1 MVTSILAAILVLGL
15 LVTVHEL
22 GHFLAAKRL
31 GVGVIRFSI
40 GFGPVLFSRTVAG
53 TEYAISAIPLGG
65 YVKMIGEAEDGLQ
78 GGEES
83 ADESAGES
91 AEEQP
96 VVAATRDDSFADK
109 PAWARAT
116 ILLAGPG
123 FNLLF
128 AWLLYALLFATG
140 VPVLTS
146 VIGEVKE
153 GMPAAAAGL
162 VSGDRVVAVDG
173 KPVSEWEEFAH
184 AIRASDGRSV
194 ELQVEPASGDG
205 TRRTVQLQP
214 EAMEGKTIF
223 GEPIP
228 TWVIGVGAAGQVI
241 TERSGLFEAIGNGFT
256 KTVETCR
263 LLLVTFVKLFQRV
276 VPASSVGGPIMI
288 LQAAGQ
294 QAEQGLQAL
303 VAFMAL
309 LSINLGIVNLL
320 PIPVL
325 DGGQLMFLG
334 IEAVI
339 RRPLGDRAR
348 LFAQQVGLFLLLSLM
363 CFAFYNDI
371 SRLIFS

>member
-83 ADESAGES
+83 EA
-91 AEEQP
+91 EQP

-109 PAWARAT
+109 PVWARAT

-194 ELQVEPASGDG
+194 ELQVEPSSGDG
-205 TRRTVQLQP
+205 ARRTVQLQP

-223 GEPIP
+223 G
-228 TWVIGVGAAGQVI
+228 
-241 TERSGLFEAIGNGFT
+241 
-256 KTVETCR
+256 
-263 LLLVTFVKLFQRV
+263 
-276 VPASSVGGPIMI
+276 
-288 LQAAGQ
+288 
-294 QAEQGLQAL
+294 
-303 VAFMAL
+303 
-309 LSINLGIVNLL
+309 
-320 PIPVL
+320 
-325 DGGQLMFLG
+325 
-334 IEAVI
+334 
-339 RRPLGDRAR
+339 
-348 LFAQQVGLFLLLSLM
+348 
-363 CFAFYNDI
+363 
-371 SRLIFS
+371 

>member
-1 MVTSILAAILVLGL
+1 MVTSILAAIVVLGL

-31 GVGVIRFSI
+31 GVGVIRFSV

-53 TEYAISAIPLGG
+53 TEYALSAIPLGG

-78 GGEES
+78 GGEE
-83 ADESAGES
+83 DP
-91 AEEQP
+91 EQAP
-96 VVAATRDDSFADK
+96 AIAATRDDSFADK
-109 PAWARAT
+109 PAWVKAT
-116 ILLAGPG
+116 ILFAGPG

-128 AWLLYALLFATG
+128 AWMLYSLLFATG

-146 VIGEVKE
+146 VVGEVKE

-162 VSGDRVVAVDG
+162 VAGDRVVAVDG
-173 KPVSEWEEFAH
+173 KPVREWDEFAT
-184 AIRASDGRSV
+184 AIRASEGRPV
-194 ELQVEPASGDG
+194 ELRVQAADGDEAE
-205 TRRTVQLQP
+205 RTLRIQP

-223 GEPIP
+223 GEPMP
-228 TWVIGVGAAGQVI
+228 TWVIGVAAAGQVV
-241 TERSGLFEAIGNGFT
+241 TERSGLLASIGNGFT

-294 QAEQGLQAL
+294 QAEQGIQAL

-339 RRPLGDRAR
+339 RRPLGERAR
-348 LFAQQVGLFLLLSLM
+348 ELAQQVGLFLLLSLM
-363 CFAFYNDI
+363 GFAFYNDI

>member
-83 ADESAGES
+83 EA
-91 AEEQP
+91 EQP

-194 ELQVEPASGDG
+194 ELQVEPSSGDG
-205 TRRTVQLQP
+205 ARRTVQLQP

-228 TWVIGVGAAGQVI
+228 TWVIGVAAAGQVI
-241 TERSGLFEAIGNGFT
+241 TERSGFFAAIGNGFT

-303 VAFMAL
+303 IAFMAL

-363 CFAFYNDI
+363 GFAFYNDI